1 MPRPFVSDAQREKW
15 RQLVADGKVS
25 REQFD
30 AREEETGGRRLPERA
45 PPRVRTVGPS
55 RSTDA
60 AKLGNTR
67 Y

>member
-1 MPRPFVSDAQREKW
+1 MAGFQSKAQREKW
-15 RQLVADGKVS
+15 LQLKNEGHVS
-25 REQFD
+25 QAQFD
-30 AREEETGGRRLPERA
+30 QREADTDFTNLPERA
-45 PPRVRTVGPS
+45 TPRVRTVGPS